1 MLNVQFVS
9 LLHIEKLQNLRIF
22 HRKIGRQNCKQQGSM
37 ASAGRCL
44 WTTSGTGGRGGR
56 HSPIFK
62 LPWESVAIHTN
73 GPPQISLSLVDCGE

>member
-1 MLNVQFVS
+1 
-9 LLHIEKLQNLRIF
+9 
-22 HRKIGRQNCKQQGSM
+22 M

-73 GPPQISLSLVDCGE
+73 GPPQISLWLTVVNDNSCEDKGCLNAHASFKNPFFACHCCFVR